1 MPRSL
6 HREVSAL
13 CKTPPRGQAGAA
25 QPQPPRGGGDSCQ
38 ERHQTPLRR
47 AQGRIWSIPYPA
59 WGPHGDREPHG
70 GTACT
75 WPGLTPRQQAAH
87 GGSWAPQ
94 HPLHVPSPAPAAAT
108 HVPLSGF
115 QKRERALKM
124 GSLHQLLHPTPGRCR
139 GCSDTPRNAGAAAG
153 LGHQLPRGGCS
164 WWGWGRWVLLERGPP
179 ACWGDSSRESCLGH
193 VSGYQT
199 FASSEDKPLVS
210 LSLGGKCS
218 FPVHV
223 GKISTKAAR
232 HAQRQAAPHRRHG
245 QGAGRDFG
253 DAFLAPHVLPWT
265 AAGWQG
271 FQPKNPSYAARAGGR
286 HHRGARPPPA
296 APHRNASPPHK

>member
-25 QPQPPRGGGDSCQ
+25 RPQPPRGGGDSCQ

-59 WGPHGDREPHG
+59 WGPHGDSEPHG

-124 GSLHQLLHPTPGRCR
+124 GSLHQLLPGKVQGLLSHPEKCR
-139 GCSDTPRNAGAAAG
+139 SSCGAGASAAAG
-153 LGHQLPRGGCS
+153 GLQLVGLGT
-164 WWGWGRWVLLERGPP
+164 
-179 ACWGDSSRESCLGH
+179 LG
-193 VSGYQT
+193 
-199 FASSEDKPLVS
+199 
-210 LSLGGKCS
+210 
-218 FPVHV
+218 
-223 GKISTKAAR
+223 
-232 HAQRQAAPHRRHG
+232 
-245 QGAGRDFG
+245 
-253 DAFLAPHVLPWT
+253 
-265 AAGWQG
+265 AAGEGATSVPGGQQQG
-271 FQPKNPSYAARAGGR
+271 ELL
-286 HHRGARPPPA
+286 GARLRLPNL
-296 APHRNASPPHK
+296 HIQRG

>member
-25 QPQPPRGGGDSCQ
+25 QPQPRRGGGDSCQ

-59 WGPHGDREPHG
+59 WGPHGDSEPHG

-94 HPLHVPSPAPAAAT
+94 HPLHMPAPAAAT

-124 GSLHQLLHPTPGRCR
+124 GSLHQLLPGKVQGLLSHPEKCR
-139 GCSDTPRNAGAAAG
+139 SSCGARTSAAAG
-153 LGHQLPRGGCS
+153 GLQLVGLGT
-164 WWGWGRWVLLERGPP
+164 
-179 ACWGDSSRESCLGH
+179 LG
-193 VSGYQT
+193 
-199 FASSEDKPLVS
+199 
-210 LSLGGKCS
+210 
-218 FPVHV
+218 
-223 GKISTKAAR
+223 
-232 HAQRQAAPHRRHG
+232 
-245 QGAGRDFG
+245 
-253 DAFLAPHVLPWT
+253 
-265 AAGWQG
+265 AAGEGATSVPGGQQQG
-271 FQPKNPSYAARAGGR
+271 ELL
-286 HHRGARPPPA
+286 GARLGLPNL
-296 APHRNASPPHK
+296 RIQRG